1 MEFHGHQYLRQQLV
15 LSLLSGRQI
24 IVKDIRS
31 QDENPGLSDYEMSLL
46 KLLEKVTNG
55 SVVNINKTGTRLIFR
70 PGMIDCNEGLP
81 IEHEC
86 HLARNLTYYLEVVV
100 PLAVFGKTILNLTL
114 KGNTDDNLDQS
125 IDCFKNAWQ
134 HLLKIVAAEGSLD
147 ITVQKRGFAPLGGG
161 VVQIVQ
167 RFAKKLE
174 SVSMVDEGKIKRV
187 RGLLT
192 SAKVSPQ
199 LTTRV
204 VDKVREV
211 LNDYIPDVWIHT
223 DHYKKA

>member
-1 MEFHGHQYLRQQLV
+1 LEFHGHQYLRQQLV

-81 IEHEC
+81 IEHDC

-134 HLLKIVAAEGSLD
+134 HLLKIFAAEGSLD

-204 VDKVREV
+204 IDKVREV

>member
-1 MEFHGHQYLRQQLV
+1 
-15 LSLLSGRQI
+15 
-24 IVKDIRS
+24 
-31 QDENPGLSDYEMSLL
+31 
-46 KLLEKVTNG
+46 
-55 SVVNINKTGTRLIFR
+55 
-70 PGMIDCNEGLP
+70 MIDCNEGLP

-86 HLARNLTYYLEVVV
+86 HLARNITYYLEVIV
-100 PLAVFGKTILNLTL
+100 PVAAFGKTILSMTL
-114 KGNTDDNLDQS
+114 KGNTDDNIDQS
-125 IDCFKNAWQ
+125 IDSFKSAWN
-134 HLLKIVAAEGSLD
+134 HLLKMFGNEGSLD
-147 ITVQKRGFAPLGGG
+147 INVKQRGYAPLGSG
-161 VVQIVQ
+161 VVNIVQ

-174 SVSMVDEGKIKRV
+174 SISLVDEGKVKRI

-223 DHYKKA
+223 DHYKKEQAGE

>member
-1 MEFHGHQYLRQQLV
+1 M

-81 IEHEC
+81 IEHDC

-134 HLLKIVAAEGSLD
+134 HLLKIFAAEGSLD

>member
-1 MEFHGHQYLRQQLV
+1 L
-15 LSLLSGRQI
+15 
-24 IVKDIRS
+24 
-31 QDENPGLSDYEMSLL
+31 SLL

-55 SVVNINKTGTRLIFR
+55 SNVNINKTGTRLIFR

-81 IEHEC
+81 IEHDC
-86 HLARNLTYYLEVVV
+86 HLDRNITYYLEVVV
-100 PLAVFGKTILNLTL
+100 PLAVFGKTLLNLTL

-125 IDCFKNAWQ
+125 IDSFKTSWQ
-134 HLLKIVAAEGSLD
+134 NLLKQFGADKSLE
-147 ITVQKRGFAPLGGG
+147 ITVTKRGYAPLGGG
-161 VVQIVQ
+161 IVHLIQ

-174 SVSMVDEGKIKRV
+174 SISLVDEGKVKRI

-223 DHYKKA
+223 DHYKKGQAGEQPGYALSLVAETTTGLILTKDYNYNA

>member
-1 MEFHGHQYLRQQLV
+1 M

-81 IEHEC
+81 IEHDC

-134 HLLKIVAAEGSLD
+134 HLLKIFAAEGSLD

-204 VDKVREV
+204 IDKVREV

>member
-1 MEFHGHQYLRQQLV
+1 
-15 LSLLSGRQI
+15 
-24 IVKDIRS
+24 
-31 QDENPGLSDYEMSLL
+31 MSLL

-55 SVVNINKTGTRLIFR
+55 SNVNINKTGTRLIFR

-81 IEHEC
+81 IEHDC
-86 HLARNLTYYLEVVV
+86 HLDRNITYYLEVVV
-100 PLAVFGKTILNLTL
+100 PLAVFGKTMLNLTL
-114 KGNTDDNLDQS
+114 RGNTDDNLDQS
-125 IDCFKNAWQ
+125 IDSFKTSWQ
-134 HLLKIVAAEGSLD
+134 NLLKQFGVDKSLD
-147 ITVQKRGFAPLGGG
+147 ITVTKRGYAPQGGG
-161 VVQIVQ
+161 IVQVIQ

-174 SVSMVDEGKIKRV
+174 SISLVDEGKVKRI

-223 DHYKKA
+223 DHYKKG

>member
-1 MEFHGHQYLRQQLV
+1 M

-134 HLLKIVAAEGSLD
+134 HLLKIFAAEGSLD

>member
-1 MEFHGHQYLRQQLV
+1 M

-81 IEHEC
+81 IEHDC

-134 HLLKIVAAEGSLD
+134 HLLKIFAAEGSLD

-204 VDKVREV
+204 VDKVREI

>member
-81 IEHEC
+81 IEHDC

-134 HLLKIVAAEGSLD
+134 HLLKIFAAEGSLD

-161 VVQIVQ
+161 VVQIMQ

>member
-1 MEFHGHQYLRQQLV
+1 V

-55 SVVNINKTGTRLIFR
+55 SVVNINKTGTRVIFR

-134 HLLKIVAAEGSLD
+134 HLLKIFAAEGSLD
-147 ITVQKRGFAPLGGG
+147 ITVQKSGFAPLGGG

>member
-1 MEFHGHQYLRQQLV
+1 M

-81 IEHEC
+81 IEHDS
-86 HLARNLTYYLEVVV
+86 HLARNLTYYLELVV

-134 HLLKIVAAEGSLD
+134 HLLKIFAAEGSLD

-192 SAKVSPQ
+192 CAKVSPQ

-204 VDKVREV
+204 VDKVREI

>member
-1 MEFHGHQYLRQQLV
+1 M

-81 IEHEC
+81 IEHDC

-134 HLLKIVAAEGSLD
+134 HLLKIFAAEGSLD

-174 SVSMVDEGKIKRV
+174 SVSMVDEGKVKRV

>member
-1 MEFHGHQYLRQQLV
+1 M

-114 KGNTDDNLDQS
+114 KGSTDDNFDQS

-134 HLLKIVAAEGSLD
+134 HLLKIFAAEGSLD

-161 VVQIVQ
+161 VVQIV
-167 RFAKKLE
+167 
-174 SVSMVDEGKIKRV
+174 
-187 RGLLT
+187 
-192 SAKVSPQ
+192 
-199 LTTRV
+199 
-204 VDKVREV
+204 
-211 LNDYIPDVWIHT
+211 
-223 DHYKKA
+223 

>member
-1 MEFHGHQYLRQQLV
+1 V

-134 HLLKIVAAEGSLD
+134 HLLKIFAAEGSLD

>member
-1 MEFHGHQYLRQQLV
+1 
-15 LSLLSGRQI
+15 
-24 IVKDIRS
+24 
-31 QDENPGLSDYEMSLL
+31 MSLL

-134 HLLKIVAAEGSLD
+134 HLLKIFAAEGSLD

-161 VVQIVQ
+161 VV
-167 RFAKKLE
+167 
-174 SVSMVDEGKIKRV
+174 
-187 RGLLT
+187 
-192 SAKVSPQ
+192 
-199 LTTRV
+199 
-204 VDKVREV
+204 
-211 LNDYIPDVWIHT
+211 
-223 DHYKKA
+223 

>member
-1 MEFHGHQYLRQQLV
+1 M

-125 IDCFKNAWQ
+125 IDCFKNAW
-134 HLLKIVAAEGSLD
+134 
-147 ITVQKRGFAPLGGG
+147 
-161 VVQIVQ
+161 
-167 RFAKKLE
+167 
-174 SVSMVDEGKIKRV
+174 
-187 RGLLT
+187 
-192 SAKVSPQ
+192 
-199 LTTRV
+199 
-204 VDKVREV
+204 
-211 LNDYIPDVWIHT
+211 
-223 DHYKKA
+223 

>member
-134 HLLKIVAAEGSLD
+134 HLLKIFAAEGSLD